1 MAAADAVSMI
11 EQDHRALETL
21 FGKVRSGDGDRT
33 ALLEQIT
40 VQLTAHARAE
50 EQEVYPA
57 IKQADPAEDVEVE
70 HAHDEHH
77 EAEHLLR
84 SARNLTASPHFEEAF
99 DAFVTA
105 VGHHVEEEER
115 EILPALR
122 AAVDTATLRKLGA
135 AFEQTRTGL
144 VAELNNAVGNKRQAL
159 GGTSTR
165 QSAGKRQT
173 SRKRQPAADAT
184 RDELYELAKQAD
196 IPGRSSM
203 TKQEL
208 ADALHKA

>member
-21 FGKVRSGDGDRT
+21 FEKIRSGAGDRA
-33 ALLEQIT
+33 ALLEEIT
-40 VQLTAHARAE
+40 VRLTAHARAE
-50 EQEVYPA
+50 EHEVYPA
-57 IKQADPAEDVEVE
+57 IRQADPAEDGEVE
-70 HAHDEHH
+70 HAYDEHH

-84 SARNLTASPHFEEAF
+84 SARNLTASPHFDEAF
-99 DAFVTA
+99 DAFVAA

-122 AAVDTATLRKLGA
+122 DAVDATTLRKLGV
-135 AFEQTRTGL
+135 AFEQARTAI
-144 VAELNNAVGNKRQAL
+144 VAELGSERQTR
-159 GGTSTR
+159 GGSSTR
-165 QSAGKRQT
+165 RPAGKRQPART
-173 SRKRQPAADAT
+173 SPPADDAT